1 MATTKKKPVKDVVKA
16 KAAEVKAKVKGI
28 KARVKGKF
36 GKSCAVVAAL
46 ALAHIV
52 CGCSTADPASR
63 SNENSVGD
71 IEPSVKIA
79 FENSTSNVV
88 NVTIPIKLSDG
99 LMASADSKGSTET
112 QTATA
117 TTDVKPQTDLRY
129 NDAIG
134 AGGNAVSTFVS
145 SLTSEGMATL
155 RDYVFNK
162 KSGKITVARTDGTTE
177 TLDCVNGTC
186 TTSSGL
192 KIDSQNCTNCGDPQ

>member
-1 MATTKKKPVKDVVKA
+1 MKITKKKPVKESVKA
-16 KAAEVKAKVKGI
+16 KAKAVKQKVKGI

-71 IEPSVKIA
+71 IEPSVKIVL
-79 FENSTSNVV
+79 ENSSSNVV
-88 NVTIPIKLSDG
+88 NVTVPIKLSDG

-129 NDAIG
+129 NDALAAASTTSKGILETLTTTG
-134 AGGNAVSTFVS
+134 MNKVLALMQSGGSGTVTVEKAAGGQSV
-145 SLTSEGMATL
+145 LT
-155 RDYVFNK
+155 
-162 KSGKITVARTDGTTE
+162 
-177 TLDCVNGTC
+177 
-186 TTSSGL
+186 
-192 KIDSQNCTNCGDPQ
+192 

>member
-1 MATTKKKPVKDVVKA
+1 MKITKKKPVKDVVKA

-71 IEPSVKIA
+71 IEPNVKIVL
-79 FENSTSNVV
+79 ENSSSNVV
-88 NVTIPIKLSDG
+88 NATVMIKLSDG

-134 AGGNAVSTFVS
+134 AGGNAVSAFVS
-145 SLTSEGMATL
+145 SLTTEGAALL
-155 RDYVFNK
+155 RDYVTNK
-162 KSGKITVARTDGTTE
+162 KSGKITVTKTDGTTE
-177 TLDCVNGTC
+177 TLDCANGTC
-186 TTSSGL
+186 TTTGGL
-192 KIDSQNCTNCGDPQ
+192 KINATNCENCTVK

>member
-1 MATTKKKPVKDVVKA
+1 MATSKKKPIKEKVKA

-36 GKSCAVVAAL
+36 GKSGAVVAAL
-46 ALAHIV
+46 ALAYIV

-63 SNENSVGD
+63 SNENRVGD
-71 IEPSVKIA
+71 IEPNVKITL
-79 FENSTSNVV
+79 ENSSSNVV
-88 NVTIPIKLSDG
+88 NVTVPIKLSDG

-134 AGGNAVSTFVS
+134 AGGNAVSAFVS
-145 SLTSEGMATL
+145 SLTPEGMATL
-155 RDYVFNK
+155 RDCIANK
-162 KSGKITVARTDGTTE
+162 KSGKIAVTKKDGTTE
-177 TLDCVNGTC
+177 TLDCVDGNC
-186 TTSSGL
+186 TTAGGL
-192 KIDSQNCTNCGDPQ
+192 KINAENCENCVVKQ